1 MKSSKPRKQRF
12 YMYNAPLHRRQHLL
26 HAHISKELKEKM
38 NISKRSIQIAKG
50 DSAKVMKGSHKG
62 KEGKVVR
69 VDLRKGFVYLD
80 TVKRKNSKG
89 KELEVPIHVSNLYIT
104 SLNLS
109 DKLRA
114 AKIKSMQ
121 MK

>member
-1 MKSSKPRKQRF
+1 
-12 YMYNAPLHRRQHLL
+12 MYNAPLHRRQHFL
-26 HAHISKELKEKM
+26 HAH
-38 NISKRSIQIAKG
+38 ISKRSIQIAKG

-80 TVKRKNSKG
+80 TIKRKNSKG

-121 MK
+121 TVK